1 MAATPWFEWA
11 KRGVKASIHAVRE
24 NRRLG
29 PHQVGVSQ
37 NPRTPVGVKRICD
50 LILRSA
56 LLRASRRMATGTAEQ
71 AAILRDA
78 PLRCGAPQDE
88 VKFFCDR
95 EFRRPVGHFRD
106 LKYLKSGGAWSF
118 RVGIR

>member
-1 MAATPWFEWA
+1 MCCGLPALCG
-11 KRGVKASIHAVRE
+11 RASEGRWHCPDRE
-24 NRRLG
+24 GACEDNLY
-29 PHQVGVSQ
+29 
-37 NPRTPVGVKRICD
+37 